1 MEGEKM
7 NAYDKFSY
15 YYDDVMASLRY
26 EWWLDFIKPYVKPS
40 DRILDLAC
48 GSGTFAILL
57 SLSGYQAE
65 GLDLSPSIIDLARQK
80 AKINHL
86 TIPFYVQDMTTF
98 SIDQTFDCITCFF
111 DSVNFLKESTDLD
124 RLFETVYRHLKPNGY
139 FIFDVFSKTMMN
151 RYKHYRRK
159 EDYQSFKL
167 DWKTSKIDERTLKHT
182 LAIKENDQ
190 IYRETYY
197 EYYHEIKNLNPKG
210 FKLIK
215 ISGDFNDHY
224 QKNDERILMVLQR
237 L

>member
-111 DSVNFLKESTDLD
+111 DTD
-124 RLFETVYRHLKPNGY
+124 N
-139 FIFDVFSKTMMN
+139 SC
-151 RYKHYRRK
+151 
-159 EDYQSFKL
+159 
-167 DWKTSKIDERTLKHT
+167 
-182 LAIKENDQ
+182 
-190 IYRETYY
+190 
-197 EYYHEIKNLNPKG
+197 
-210 FKLIK
+210 
-215 ISGDFNDHY
+215 
-224 QKNDERILMVLQR
+224 
-237 L
+237 